1 MTDFFTSSTSTFLLA
16 VVGAYLLGAL
26 PLADKLSRRH
36 GVDIF
41 AVGSGLA
48 GSSNVRRSVGTLP
61 ALTVMI
67 GDMAKGALA
76 VAFANL
82 MGVDGAWFVVPAAA
96 AVIGHW
102 YSVFSGF
109 RGGDGVAT
117 LAGVAIAQFT
127 GIGVVAV
134 AIAMLVISGGQKLP
148 YSSLIGL
155 VFGYGVLVMGTIAY
169 EMPVMPVVGIA
180 GLTAMVLVR
189 ASIGHLHRRHAHAW
203 DDDDE
208 EVLGPEIPG
217 A

>member
-48 GSSNVRRSVGTLP
+48 GSSNVRRSVGKLP

-67 GDMAKGALA
+67 GDIAKGALA

-203 DDDDE
+203 DDDDK

>member
-1 MTDFFTSSTSTFLLA
+1 MTDFFTFPISTFIFA

-26 PLADKLSRRH
+26 PLADQLSRRH

-48 GSSNVRRSVGTLP
+48 GSSNVRRSVGKLP
-61 ALTVMI
+61 AMTVMI

-76 VAFANL
+76 VVFASL

-96 AVIGHW
+96 AILGHW
-102 YSVFSGF
+102 YSIFSGF

-117 LAGVAIAQFT
+117 LAGVGIAQFT
-127 GIGVVAV
+127 GIGVIAV
-134 AIAMLVISGGQKLP
+134 AIAIIVISGGQKMP

-169 EMPVMPVVGIA
+169 EVPVWPVVGIA
-180 GLTAMVLVR
+180 GLTAMVLMR

-208 EVLGPEIPG
+208 VLGPEFPG

>member
-1 MTDFFTSSTSTFLLA
+1 MTEFFTSPISTFLFT

-26 PLADKLSRRH
+26 PLADQLSRRH

-48 GSSNVRRSVGTLP
+48 GSSNVRRCVGKLP
-61 ALTVMI
+61 AMTVMV

-76 VAFANL
+76 VVFGSL
-82 MGVDGAWFVVPAAA
+82 LGFDGAWFVVPAT
-96 AVIGHW
+96 AVIVGHW

-117 LAGVAIAQFT
+117 LAGVGIAQFT

-134 AIAMLVISGGQKLP
+134 AIAMLVIIGGQKMP
-148 YSSLIGL
+148 YSSLIGV
-155 VFGYGVLVMGTIAY
+155 VFGYGVLVMATIAF
-169 EMPVMPVVGIA
+169 EIPALPVVGIA
-180 GLTAMVLVR
+180 GLTSMVLLR
-189 ASIGHLHRRHAHAW
+189 ASLGHFHRR
-203 DDDDE
+203 E
-208 EVLGPEIPG
+208 EALDPHDLT

>member
-1 MTDFFTSSTSTFLLA
+1 MTDFFTSSTSALIFA

-26 PLADKLSRRH
+26 PLADQLSRRH

-48 GSSNVRRSVGTLP
+48 GSSNVRRHVGKLP
-61 ALTVMI
+61 AMTVMI

-76 VAFANL
+76 IVFASL
-82 MGVDGAWFVVPAAA
+82 LGVDGLWFFVPAAA
-96 AVIGHW
+96 AVFGHW
-102 YSVFSGF
+102 HSVFSGF

-127 GIGVVAV
+127 GVGVVAV
-134 AIAMLVISGGQKLP
+134 MVAMLVFSGGQRMP

-155 VFGYGVLVMGTIAY
+155 VVGYGVLVMGTITNDVAF
-169 EMPVMPVVGIA
+169 MPLVGIA
-180 GLTAMVLVR
+180 GLTAMVLMR
-189 ASIGHLHRRHAHAW
+189 ASIGHLHRRHAQAW
-203 DDDDE
+203 DDDE
-208 EVLGPEIPG
+208 ALGPELPG

>member
-1 MTDFFTSSTSTFLLA
+1 MTDFFTSPPSTLIFA

-26 PLADKLSRRH
+26 PLADQLSRRH

-48 GSSNVRRSVGTLP
+48 GSSNVRRNVGKLP
-61 ALTVMI
+61 AMTVMI

-76 VAFANL
+76 VAFGSL
-82 MGVDGAWFVVPAAA
+82 LGVDGALFVVPAAA
-96 AVIGHW
+96 AVFGHW

-134 AIAMLVISGGQKLP
+134 AIAMLVISGGQKMP

-155 VFGYGVLVMGTIAY
+155 VFGYGVLVTGTIAY
-169 EMPVMPVVGIA
+169 EVPIMPVVGIA
-180 GLTAMVLVR
+180 GLTAMVLMR

-203 DDDDE
+203 QDDDE
-208 EVLGPEIPG
+208 ALGPEFPG